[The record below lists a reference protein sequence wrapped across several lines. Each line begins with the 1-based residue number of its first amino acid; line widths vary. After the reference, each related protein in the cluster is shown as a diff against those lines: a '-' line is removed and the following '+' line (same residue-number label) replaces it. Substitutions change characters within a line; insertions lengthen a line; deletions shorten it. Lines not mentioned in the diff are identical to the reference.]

1 MDDRKRLDLWRAIDA
16 YANHRTPA
24 SWEDVELVV
33 DTIVSDTIAVDFARF
48 MGKVKRSFAAC
59 EAKSLTPR
67 SEDIVAANPMVPNA
81 NGDILPGIQFEVVA
95 EEEVSLPEMQP
106 REVLTVSERFM
117 RQVDAKILAEIE
129 QTVAGLPK
137 PEDLP

>member
-1 MDDRKRLDLWRAIDA
+1 
-16 YANHRTPA
+16 
-24 SWEDVELVV
+24 
-33 DTIVSDTIAVDFARF
+33 
-48 MGKVKRSFAAC
+48 
-59 EAKSLTPR
+59 
-67 SEDIVAANPMVPNA
+67 
-81 NGDILPGIQFEVVA
+81 
-95 EEEVSLPEMQP
+95 MQP